1 MDLEGIGYNSAWKSV
16 QPQTGCTCADHYSTF
31 PNILESCGL
40 RFNFKIL
47 MKTMLKNNQ
56 ATKISFAFLS
66 PPQLILSFI
75 LCLLRQERKDRHL
88 LMINIFVVKMFVF
101 HFQSFSC
108 FLEWLQER
116 FGTFPSFSLS
126 IRKIRIRILTYFS
139 SQIKFPFCL

>member
-40 RFNFKIL
+40 RFNLKIL
-47 MKTMLKNNQ
+47 MKTMLKNKQQKYPLLSSPHLSWYCRSYCASWDRNE
-56 ATKISFAFLS
+56 KIGTCWW
-66 PPQLILSFI
+66 LIF
-75 LCLLRQERKDRHL
+75 
-88 LMINIFVVKMFVF
+88 VKMFVF